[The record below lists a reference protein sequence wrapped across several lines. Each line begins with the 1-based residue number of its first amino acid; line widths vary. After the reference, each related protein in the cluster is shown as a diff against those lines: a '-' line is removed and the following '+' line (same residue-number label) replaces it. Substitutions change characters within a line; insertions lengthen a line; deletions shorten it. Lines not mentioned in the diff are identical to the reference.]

1 MVLCRMNA
9 DLKSRLKIFLTFLSG
24 EFYNE
29 FSMNF
34 QMNLLKCA
42 IVLCKTVRQQLRKQT
57 KLNPAKAE
65 RSFEIIL

>member
-9 DLKSRLKIFLTFLSG
+9 DLKSRLTIFFLSG

-34 QMNLLKCA
+34 LNESVEMC
-42 IVLCKTVRQQLRKQT
+42 IFLCKTVRQQLRKQT

-65 RSFEIIL
+65 RSFEIILQ

>member
-1 MVLCRMNA
+1 MPYERRPEITIN
-9 DLKSRLKIFLTFLSG
+9 DFLTFLSG

-34 QMNLLKCA
+34 LNESVEMC
-42 IVLCKTVRQQLRKQT
+42 IFLCKTVRQQLRKQT

-65 RSFEIIL
+65 RSFEIILQ